1 MRLVPR
7 DYQQE
12 CADRAIDHMRKTDDP
27 GVVVV
32 TTAGGKSV
40 ITALVAQ
47 VVAKAGKRVLCL
59 SPSGDLA
66 SESVKKY
73 RAIGEQCSVFS
84 ASLNA
89 RHTGHQVVFGTPLTI
104 VNSLDKFTDEY
115 ALLLIDECAGVSDDD
130 ETTYQRIISHLKS
143 INPKL
148 RILGLDAVP
157 VRGKEKLIGKNN
169 TFQHVIHELPHNV
182 LCPLGWV
189 VDYRLGFVH
198 NHYSLAQ
205 IKVQS
210 NGLFKQSEIDAETLG
225 KERLSKSIVQD
236 MMQIMDS
243 EDRKCAIIF
252 ASSIKH
258 AKEILSYL
266 PEDESCLITGKT
278 PKPERKERIEESRQ
292 GAWRYLVTV
301 NALSVGTDIPIVDT
315 VVFMRATA
323 SVRLLLQGMGR
334 GCRLYDNNWTIAPGL
349 MNRLHEQYTGKID
362 CLIMDFGENIERFS
376 LDDDLV
382 ITGLVEAKGKQ
393 EEGEYFEVACP
404 DCGTVNKHTAQR
416 CVGTTVEGI
425 RCDFRFIFK
434 SCDECGAP
442 NSPSARFCCKCDA
455 TLIDPDSKLTRTA
468 AIAIGT
474 PYQVAV
480 IYMELKSHW
489 KGESN
494 TLRVDYK
501 VTDGSKTFT
510 ISEFKKP
517 GSYPWHRWTQAV
529 SASGNTIE
537 NVILEAA
544 TLAVPT
550 RLMVK
555 RRKGSKY
562 HEIVALYFDDVNM
575 LDTA

>member
-1 MRLVPR
+1 MLIPR
-7 DYQQE
+7 PYQQE
-12 CADRAIDHMRKTDDP
+12 CADRAIAHMRKTDEP

-143 INPKL
+143 INPRL

-189 VDYRLGFVH
+189 VDYRLGLVH

-205 IKVQS
+205 VKVQS

-243 EDRKCAIIF
+243 ENRKCAIIF

-258 AKEILSYL
+258 ATEILSYL
-266 PEDESCLITGKT
+266 PENESCLITGKT
-278 PKPERKERIEESRQ
+278 PKPERKELIEEARQ
-292 GAWRYLVTV
+292 GEWRYLVTV

-334 GCRLYDNNWTIAPGL
+334 GCRLYDKNWPLAPGL
-349 MNRLHEQYTGKID
+349 MNRLHEQYSGKID
-362 CLIMDFGENIERFS
+362 CLVMDFGENLERFS

-393 EEGEYFEVACP
+393 EEGDYFEVACP
-404 DCGTVNKHTAQR
+404 DCKTINRHTAQR
-416 CVGTTVEGI
+416 CVGTTPEGV
-425 RCDFRFIFK
+425 RCQYRFIFK
-434 SCDECGAP
+434 TCESCGCN
-442 NSPSARFCCKCDA
+442 NSPSARHCWKCEA
-455 TLIDPDSKLTRTA
+455 ELIDPNDKLTRVA
-468 AIAIGT
+468 SVSIGT
-474 PYQVAV
+474 PFQTAV
-480 IYMELKSHW
+480 IDMTLKSHW

-501 VTDGSKTFT
+501 VTDGAKTWT
-510 ISEFKKP
+510 VSEFKKP

-529 SASGNTIE
+529 SASGNTVE
-537 NVILEAA
+537 NVILEAS
-544 TLAVPT
+544 TLNVPT

-555 RRKGSKY
+555 RRKASKY
-562 HEIVALYFDDVNM
+562 YEVVALYFDSELLM
-575 LDTA
+575 A